1 VITGDQLLFHLIGD
15 YLTQSDWMATEKTKR
30 IEVAMLHAFVYSI
43 PFAAI
48 ASTPAYLAI
57 MVSHAFID
65 RYRLARY
72 VVWAKNWLGPSSS
85 NINWIYCKK
94 TGYPPDRPE
103 WMAVW
108 LMIIADNVLHLL
120 CNGLAIRYL

>member
-1 VITGDQLLFHLIGD
+1 MITADQLLLHLIGD

-48 ASTPAYLAI
+48 ASLPAYLVI
-57 MVSHAFID
+57 MVSHAIID

-72 VVWAKNWLGPSSS
+72 LVWAKNFLAPRGYNPPWR
-85 NINWIYCKK
+85 NCKDN
-94 TGYPPDRPE
+94 GYPAERP
-103 WMAVW
+103 AW
-108 LMIIADNVLHLL
+108 LSFWLLIIADNVIHITI
-120 CNGLAIRYL
+120 NGLAIRYL